1 MTTSG
6 KRWTESER
14 REFIR
19 KKTNEVTQ
27 FKYSKLTE
35 REKYMKEQQRKDK
48 KEVKKAMEE
57 GQWITIQHKQQIV
70 EPEPEP
76 EPEPVP
82 ETIIKISR
90 FNWSEDD

>member
-1 MTTSG
+1 MSSG

-27 FKYSKLTE
+27 IKYSKLTE
-35 REKYMKEQQRKDK
+35 REKYMKEQKRKEK

-57 GQWITIQHKQQIV
+57 GQWITIQNKQQIV
-70 EPEPEP
+70 VPEPEP
-76 EPEPVP
+76 ESDPEPV
-82 ETIIKISR
+82 IKIAR
-90 FNWSEDD
+90 FDWAEDD